1 VVYRDHRVIVP
12 PTSGDRTLT
21 NQEKSK
27 PPPPQRANRL
37 VQKQRKRKGR
47 AAWAVSD
54 LTTSL
59 GLASLLLPAWILPES
74 SWAPLWRAAARLP
87 LFTSQSAIRR
97 TARSIAAAL
106 GDVSPTRA
114 RGIARDLRAAI
125 YELRFQ
131 DLRAWRPDPWRPKLS
146 LEGEAHLV
154 EALKAEKGAVL
165 WVSPTIFNSLP
176 TKIALHRQGYKVSH
190 LSSPVHGYSETQ
202 FGVDR
207 LNKVRC
213 IPEDRY
219 LAQRIVFDSEAPTTA
234 MRRMMRALKAGEVVS
249 IVAANTEGFEMV
261 EGPIF
266 GGMLPVAVGAPRLA
280 ALTGAPLLPTF
291 VVRDPE
297 RGFRVVIEP
306 PIALDPQQAADER
319 TVAAATEYLQRSEA
333 WVRRYPEQWRAWSKW
348 RHGVEGRSG
357 A

>member
-1 VVYRDHRVIVP
+1 M
-12 PTSGDRTLT
+12 DRTLA
-21 NQEKSK
+21 NQGETED
-27 PPPPQRANRL
+27 PPPNWTEGL
-37 VQKQRKRKGR
+37 VQKRRKRTSR
-47 AAWAVSD
+47 PAWAVSD
-54 LTTSL
+54 LTTAL
-59 GLASLLLPAWILPES
+59 GLAALLLPAWILPEP
-74 SWAPLWRAAARLP
+74 SWAPLWRASARLP
-87 LFTSQSAIRR
+87 FFTSQRAIRR
-97 TARSIAAAL
+97 TAKGIAAAL
-106 GDVSPTRA
+106 GDVNETRA
-114 RGIARDLRAAI
+114 RAIARDLRATI
-125 YELRFQ
+125 YEIRFQ
-131 DLRAWRPDPWRPKLS
+131 DLRAWRPGLNSMGGWRPKLS
-146 LEGEAHLV
+146 LEGEVHLI

-176 TKIALHRQGYKVSH
+176 TKIALSVRGYKVSH

-213 IPEDRY
+213 VPEDRY
-219 LAQRIVFDSEAPTTA
+219 ISQRIVFDSEAPTTA
-234 MRRMMRALKAGEVVS
+234 MRKMMRALKAGEVVS

-266 GGMLPVAVGAPRLA
+266 GGLLPVAVGAPRLA

-297 RGFRVVIEP
+297 RGFRVVIEA
-306 PIALDPQQAADER
+306 PISLDPKQPADER
-319 TVAAATEYLQRSEA
+319 SVAAATEYLRRSEP

-348 RHGVEGRSG
+348 RPR